1 MLIRILKGRHHETQ
15 TSGAEISH
23 FYFLQY
29 ILQNCH
35 FYTMK
40 KKHFCINYVSVTEVW
55 HRDMIKFLVFCNVKY
70 TKIMPL
76 SFDDT

>member
-1 MLIRILKGRHHETQ
+1 MLICILKGRHHETQ

-40 KKHFCINYVSVTEVW
+40 KKT
-55 HRDMIKFLVFCNVKY
+55 FLHQLRVRY
-70 TKIMPL
+70 RSMA
-76 SFDDT
+76 